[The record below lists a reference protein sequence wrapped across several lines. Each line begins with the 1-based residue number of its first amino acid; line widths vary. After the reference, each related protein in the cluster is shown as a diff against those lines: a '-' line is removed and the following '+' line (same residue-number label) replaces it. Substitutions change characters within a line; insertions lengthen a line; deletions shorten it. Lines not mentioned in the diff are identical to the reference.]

1 MASCK
6 DCKFPCAYRGADDDY
21 SNKDRPACAGAHLE
35 AMKAARSEDRASRY
49 DVTLLQSF
57 DWEGDVLTRTL
68 AERIG
73 EDSDIHV
80 LDHYQ
85 TDFTELRE
93 FLDAKRKGLELCPVV
108 RCKDCWFYNAG
119 EMFCS
124 LHESDFSPD
133 AFCSYASTDGNA
145 EYWGLDKK
153 DHDAKMKES

>member
-57 DWEGDVLTRTL
+57 EWEGDVLIRTL

-93 FLDAKRKGLELCPVV
+93 FLDAKRKGLELRPVV
-108 RCKDCWFYNAG
+108 RCRDCKHNEGAKVWRFLDLEDTLADCSAGHGYPPMDWFCADG
-119 EMFCS
+119 VRRE
-124 LHESDFSPD
+124 ES
-133 AFCSYASTDGNA
+133 
-145 EYWGLDKK
+145 
-153 DHDAKMKES
+153 